1 MAQGNYSVDYVL
13 KLKALM
19 HDPIHKIWL
28 FSKKNKRKVVLEH
41 GSEISKDL
49 RRFHEKVAE
58 DLFRF
63 LISDSIKDS
72 EGEIAYADHISSALS
87 RIVVKD
93 APMVNFEKSRFIDPF
108 TAESSKT
115 EAPED
120 HKEVVEV
127 FKNLGKLNFPDQQE
141 RAKFFF
147 LFLWRFLPDIFP
159 WIEKHPADSRA
170 PNHSIYDHLVQCSC
184 IATCLDKGDKPAFL
198 LFTISPVQSFIA
210 IARKTSDLW
219 AGSYLI
225 SYLIYKAIEVIMDE
239 LGPDHIIFPN
249 LRGQPLV
256 DLWLY
261 EKHFKDYENHFKD
274 LNINKIGAFDFEKW
288 KDSLK
293 TDKLLIANFPNRFL
307 AIVPDGRAKDIA
319 KECQEAIG
327 KAIDELL
334 EKVESLNDNKVKEEV
349 KKVKD
354 VIKEHITK
362 YLKIYW
368 VVLPFY
374 EGNDHKDVNSIFED
388 YKNLVGENDLY
399 NLVKT
404 VVENL
409 PDGYKNVGNAYS
421 LLVDLTE
428 RFLASRK
435 AIRDFEVI
443 KIEKEKIER
452 CHLCGKYEA
461 LDIEWRNI
469 GRKYVGESERLCGMC
484 FFKRL
489 LPELIGNEFG
499 LELKFPSTSEMATVK
514 YKVKLAEE
522 KLAEDLKNEI
532 KNFLTK
538 NLRELNGHKLIKPTG
553 VPRLE
558 LKKNPLY
565 DIDGQWLMESSYR
578 KEYFKKEYGIDIPE
592 EELEEIREYLKKK
605 DIKPPTYYAILSV
618 DGDNMGKWLKGEKLP
633 AVEELL
639 HEKVRDELFKRY
651 ETFKAFFKEN
661 HPMSPSFH
669 NLFSRRLSEF
679 ALEKVRKIVEG
690 RYYGK
695 LIYAGGDD
703 VLAFLPVEDAL
714 KCAYDLNETFK
725 DLLGEKASVSA
736 GIVFVHHKYPLSLA
750 LKEVRDAQKRAK
762 RDYGRSAVCI
772 KHISG
777 SGQIRTTGFRWEDKN
792 FFDEIVKK
800 YSDEELSS
808 KFAYD
813 LVDLVR
819 MLQGRENKVKDEALS
834 ILEREIKR
842 LYRHKIPKD
851 KVDKCF
857 EKRLLDTMKR
867 YKDNILAFAD
877 MLIIARFVAK
887 KGAEG

>member
-1 MAQGNYSVDYVL
+1 MAQDNYSVDYVL

-19 HDPIHKIWL
+19 HDPIYKISTL
-28 FSKKNKRKVVLEH
+28 GIGHENIAKELYKLLMNE
-41 GSEISKDL
+41 EYSKDGNL
-49 RRFHEKVAE
+49 K
-58 DLFRF
+58 
-63 LISDSIKDS
+63 K
-72 EGEIAYADHISSALS
+72 ADHISSAIS

-93 APMVNFEKSRFIDPF
+93 TPWVDFKESYFIDPF
-108 TAESSKT
+108 TLKT
-115 EAPED
+115 KPIQGPE
-120 HKEVVEV
+120 KEEDVKDI
-127 FKNLGKLNFPDQQE
+127 FKELGNKLQCKNNP
-141 RAKFFF
+141 KLCF

-198 LFTISPVQSFIA
+198 LFTISPVQSFVA

-261 EKHFKDYENHFKD
+261 EKHFKN
-274 LNINKIGAFDFEKW
+274 LNIDKIGDFDFEKRKH
-288 KDSLK
+288 KDNLIN
-293 TDKLLIANFPNRFL
+293 DKLLIANFPNRFL

-354 VIKEHITK
+354 VIKEHLTK

-374 EGNDHKDVNSIFED
+374 KGNDHKDVDSIFED
-388 YKNLVGENDLY
+388 YENLVGKNDLY
-399 NLVKT
+399 NVVKK

-409 PDGYKNVGNAYS
+409 PDGYKNVGNVYS
-421 LLVDLTE
+421 LLVELTE

-443 KIEKEKIER
+443 KIEKENIER
-452 CHLCGKYEA
+452 CHLCGEYEV
-461 LDIEWRNI
+461 LDIKWENV

-489 LPELIGNEFG
+489 LPKLIENKFG

-639 HEKVRDELFKRY
+639 HEKVRDVLFKLY
-651 ETFKAFFKEN
+651 ETLKEFFKKS
-661 HPMSPSFH
+661 HPISPSFH
-669 NLFSRRLSEF
+669 
-679 ALEKVRKIVEG
+679 
-690 RYYGK
+690 
-695 LIYAGGDD
+695 
-703 VLAFLPVEDAL
+703 
-714 KCAYDLNETFK
+714 
-725 DLLGEKASVSA
+725 
-736 GIVFVHHKYPLSLA
+736 
-750 LKEVRDAQKRAK
+750 
-762 RDYGRSAVCI
+762 
-772 KHISG
+772 
-777 SGQIRTTGFRWEDKN
+777 
-792 FFDEIVKK
+792 
-800 YSDEELSS
+800 
-808 KFAYD
+808 
-813 LVDLVR
+813 
-819 MLQGRENKVKDEALS
+819 
-834 ILEREIKR
+834 
-842 LYRHKIPKD
+842 
-851 KVDKCF
+851 
-857 EKRLLDTMKR
+857 
-867 YKDNILAFAD
+867 
-877 MLIIARFVAK
+877 
-887 KGAEG
+887 

>member
-28 FSKKNKRKVVLEH
+28 FSEENKRKVVLEH

-49 RRFHEKVAE
+49 RQFHEKVAE

-87 RIVVKD
+87 MIVVKD
-93 APMVNFEKSRFIDPF
+93 APMVNFEESRFIDPF

-514 YKVKLAEE
+514 YKVK
-522 KLAEDLKNEI
+522 
-532 KNFLTK
+532 
-538 NLRELNGHKLIKPTG
+538 
-553 VPRLE
+553 
-558 LKKNPLY
+558 
-565 DIDGQWLMESSYR
+565 
-578 KEYFKKEYGIDIPE
+578 
-592 EELEEIREYLKKK
+592 K

-633 AVEELL
+633 AVEELI
-639 HEKVRDELFKRY
+639 HEKVRDELFKLY
-651 ETFKAFFKEN
+651 KKFEEFFKKS

-669 NLFSRRLSEF
+669 NLFSGRLSEF
-679 ALEKVRKIVEG
+679 ALKEVRKIVEG
-690 RYYGK
+690 KYYGK
-695 LIYAGGDD
+695 LIYAVGDD

-714 KCAYDLNETFK
+714 KCACYLNKAFK
-725 DLLGEKASVSA
+725 SLLGEKASVSA

-750 LKEVRDAQKRAK
+750 LREVRDAQKRAK

-813 LVDLVR
+813 LVDVVR
-819 MLQGRENKVKDEALS
+819 MLQGKENKVKDEALS

-842 LYRHKIPKD
+842 LYRRKVSKD
-851 KVDKCF
+851 NVDKDF
-857 EKRLLDTMKR
+857 EEKLLNTMKR

-887 KGAEG
+887 KGAER

>member
-28 FSKKNKRKVVLEH
+28 FSEENKRKVVLEH

-49 RRFHEKVAE
+49 RQFREKVAE

-93 APMVNFEKSRFIDPF
+93 APMVNFEESRFIDPF

-388 YKNLVGENDLY
+388 Y
-399 NLVKT
+399 
-404 VVENL
+404 
-409 PDGYKNVGNAYS
+409 
-421 LLVDLTE
+421 
-428 RFLASRK
+428 
-435 AIRDFEVI
+435 
-443 KIEKEKIER
+443 
-452 CHLCGKYEA
+452 
-461 LDIEWRNI
+461 
-469 GRKYVGESERLCGMC
+469 
-484 FFKRL
+484 
-489 LPELIGNEFG
+489 
-499 LELKFPSTSEMATVK
+499 
-514 YKVKLAEE
+514 
-522 KLAEDLKNEI
+522 
-532 KNFLTK
+532 
-538 NLRELNGHKLIKPTG
+538 
-553 VPRLE
+553 
-558 LKKNPLY
+558 
-565 DIDGQWLMESSYR
+565 
-578 KEYFKKEYGIDIPE
+578 
-592 EELEEIREYLKKK
+592 
-605 DIKPPTYYAILSV
+605 
-618 DGDNMGKWLKGEKLP
+618 
-633 AVEELL
+633 
-639 HEKVRDELFKRY
+639 
-651 ETFKAFFKEN
+651 
-661 HPMSPSFH
+661 
-669 NLFSRRLSEF
+669 
-679 ALEKVRKIVEG
+679 
-690 RYYGK
+690 
-695 LIYAGGDD
+695 
-703 VLAFLPVEDAL
+703 
-714 KCAYDLNETFK
+714 
-725 DLLGEKASVSA
+725 
-736 GIVFVHHKYPLSLA
+736 
-750 LKEVRDAQKRAK
+750 
-762 RDYGRSAVCI
+762 
-772 KHISG
+772 
-777 SGQIRTTGFRWEDKN
+777 
-792 FFDEIVKK
+792 
-800 YSDEELSS
+800 
-808 KFAYD
+808 
-813 LVDLVR
+813 
-819 MLQGRENKVKDEALS
+819 
-834 ILEREIKR
+834 
-842 LYRHKIPKD
+842 
-851 KVDKCF
+851 
-857 EKRLLDTMKR
+857 
-867 YKDNILAFAD
+867 
-877 MLIIARFVAK
+877 
-887 KGAEG
+887 

>member
-1 MAQGNYSVDYVL
+1 
-13 KLKALM
+13 
-19 HDPIHKIWL
+19 
-28 FSKKNKRKVVLEH
+28 
-41 GSEISKDL
+41 
-49 RRFHEKVAE
+49 
-58 DLFRF
+58 
-63 LISDSIKDS
+63 
-72 EGEIAYADHISSALS
+72 
-87 RIVVKD
+87 
-93 APMVNFEKSRFIDPF
+93 
-108 TAESSKT
+108 
-115 EAPED
+115 
-120 HKEVVEV
+120 
-127 FKNLGKLNFPDQQE
+127 
-141 RAKFFF
+141 
-147 LFLWRFLPDIFP
+147 
-159 WIEKHPADSRA
+159 
-170 PNHSIYDHLVQCSC
+170 
-184 IATCLDKGDKPAFL
+184 
-198 LFTISPVQSFIA
+198 
-210 IARKTSDLW
+210 
-219 AGSYLI
+219 
-225 SYLIYKAIEVIMDE
+225 
-239 LGPDHIIFPN
+239 
-249 LRGQPLV
+249 
-256 DLWLY
+256 
-261 EKHFKDYENHFKD
+261 
-274 LNINKIGAFDFEKW
+274 
-288 KDSLK
+288 
-293 TDKLLIANFPNRFL
+293 
-307 AIVPDGRAKDIA
+307 
-319 KECQEAIG
+319 
-327 KAIDELL
+327 
-334 EKVESLNDNKVKEEV
+334 
-349 KKVKD
+349 
-354 VIKEHITK
+354 
-362 YLKIYW
+362 

-443 KIEKEKIER
+443 KIEKENIER
-452 CHLCGKYEA
+452 CHLCGEYEV
-461 LDIEWRNI
+461 LDIKWENV
-469 GRKYVGESERLCGMC
+469 GRKYVSESERLCGMC

-558 LKKNPLY
+558 LEKNPLY

-639 HEKVRDELFKRY
+639 HEKVRDELFKLY
-651 ETFKAFFKEN
+651 KKFEEFFKKS

-669 NLFSRRLSEF
+669 NLFSGRLSEF
-679 ALEKVRKIVEG
+679 ALKEVRKIVEG

-842 LYRHKIPKD
+842 LYRRKVSKD
-851 KVDKCF
+851 NVDKDF
-857 EKRLLDTMKR
+857 EEKLLNTMKR

-887 KGAEG
+887 MGAEG

>member
-1 MAQGNYSVDYVL
+1 MAQDNYSVDYVL

-19 HDPIHKIWL
+19 HDPIYKISTL
-28 FSKKNKRKVVLEH
+28 GIGHENIAKELYKLLMNEEYSEDGNLKK
-41 GSEISKDL
+41 
-49 RRFHEKVAE
+49 
-58 DLFRF
+58 
-63 LISDSIKDS
+63 
-72 EGEIAYADHISSALS
+72 ADHISSAIS

-93 APMVNFEKSRFIDPF
+93 TPWVDFKESYFIDPF
-108 TAESSKT
+108 TLKT
-115 EAPED
+115 KPIQGPE
-120 HKEVVEV
+120 KEEDVKAI
-127 FKNLGKLNFPDQQE
+127 FKELGNRLQCKNNPKLC
-141 RAKFFF
+141 F

-170 PNHSIYDHLVQCSC
+170 PNHSIYDHLVQSSC
-184 IATCLDKGDKPAFL
+184 IATCLDKGDKPAPAFL

-225 SYLIYKAIEVIMDE
+225 SYLIYKAIEVVMDK

-261 EKHFKDYENHFKD
+261 EKLDENHFNN

-288 KDSLK
+288 KGDLK

-307 AIVPDGRAKDIA
+307 AIVPYGRAKDIA
-319 KECQEAIG
+319 KECQEAVR

-334 EKVESLNDNKVKEEV
+334 EKVEGLNDDKVKEEV

-354 VIKEHITK
+354 VIKEHLTK

-374 EGNDHKDVNSIFED
+374 KGNDHKDVDSIFED
-388 YKNLVGENDLY
+388 YENLVGKNDLY
-399 NLVKT
+399 NVVKK

-409 PDGYKNVGNAYS
+409 PDGYKNVGNVYS
-421 LLVDLTE
+421 LLVELTD

-443 KIEKEKIER
+443 KIEKENIER
-452 CHLCGKYEA
+452 CHLCGEYEV
-461 LDIEWRNI
+461 LDIKWENV
-469 GRKYVGESERLCGMC
+469 GRKYVSESERLCGMC

-514 YKVKLAEE
+514 YKVKLAKE

-558 LKKNPLY
+558 LEKNPLY

-578 KEYFKKEYGIDIPE
+578 KEYLKKEYGIDIPE

-633 AVEELL
+633 AVEELI
-639 HEKVRDELFKRY
+639 HEKVRDELFKLY
-651 ETFKAFFKEN
+651 KKFEEFFKKS

-679 ALEKVRKIVEG
+679 ALKEVRKIVEG
-690 RYYGK
+690 KYYGK

-714 KCAYDLNETFK
+714 DCAYDLNETFK

-750 LKEVRDAQKRAK
+750 LREVRDAQKKAK
-762 RDYGRSAVCI
+762 RDCGRSAVCI

-777 SGQIRTTGFRWEDKN
+777 SGQVRTTGFKWEDKG

-800 YSDEELSS
+800 YSEEELSS

-813 LVDLVR
+813 LMDVVR
-819 MLQGRENKVKDEALS
+819 MLQGRENEVKDEVLS
-834 ILEREIKR
+834 VLEREVKR
-842 LYRHKIPKD
+842 LYRRKISKSD
-851 KVDKCF
+851 DF
-857 EKRLLDTMKR
+857 ENKLLETMKK
-867 YKDNILAFAD
+867 YKNNILCFAD

-887 KGAEG
+887 KGAER

>member
-28 FSKKNKRKVVLEH
+28 FSEENKRKVVLEH

-49 RRFHEKVAE
+49 RQFHEKVAE

-93 APMVNFEKSRFIDPF
+93 APMVNFEESRFIDPF

-170 PNHSIYDHLVQCSC
+170 PNHSIYDHLVQSSC
-184 IATCLDKGDKPAFL
+184 IATCLDKGDKPAPAFL

-307 AIVPDGRAKDIA
+307 AIVPYGRAKDIA

-354 VIKEHITK
+354 VIKEHLTK

-374 EGNDHKDVNSIFED
+374 KGNDHKDVDSIFED
-388 YKNLVGENDLY
+388 YENLVGKNDLY
-399 NLVKT
+399 NVVKK

-409 PDGYKNVGNAYS
+409 PDGYKNVGNVYS

-443 KIEKEKIER
+443 KIEKENIER
-452 CHLCGKYEA
+452 CHLCGEYGVLNISWE
-461 LDIEWRNI
+461 NI

-489 LPELIGNEFG
+489 LPKLIENKFG
-499 LELKFPSTSEMATVK
+499 LELKFPSTAEMATVK
-514 YKVKLAEE
+514 YK
-522 KLAEDLKNEI
+522 EDLHNDLRKIEKFLDNYNLPKTASVPKLKN
-532 KNFLTK
+532 NS
-538 NLRELNGHKLIKPTG
+538 
-553 VPRLE
+553 
-558 LKKNPLY
+558 LY

-578 KEYFKKEYGIDIPE
+578 KEYLKREYGINVPE
-592 EELEEIREYLKKK
+592 EELEEMRKFLNEKK
-605 DIKPPTYYAILSV
+605 IKPPAYYAILSV
-618 DGDNMGKWLKGEKLP
+618 DGDNMGKWLKGENLP
-633 AVEELL
+633 TVEELI

-651 ETFKAFFKEN
+651 ETFKAFFGKS

-679 ALEKVRKIVEG
+679 ALEEVSKRVEKV
-690 RYYGK
+690 YYGK

-703 VLAFLPVEDAL
+703 VLAFLPVEDSL
-714 KCAYDLNETFK
+714 KCAYDLNNAFK

-750 LKEVRDAQKRAK
+750 LREVRDAQKKAK

-777 SGQIRTTGFRWEDKN
+777 SGQVRTTGFRWEDKN
-792 FFDEIVKK
+792 FFDEIVEK
-800 YSDEELSS
+800 YSREELSS

-813 LVDLVR
+813 LVDVVR
-819 MLQGRENKVKDEALS
+819 MLQGKENKVKDETLS
-834 ILEREIKR
+834 ILKREIKR
-842 LYRHKIPKD
+842 LYRRKVSKD
-851 KVDKCF
+851 NVDKDF
-857 EKRLLDTMKR
+857 EEKLLNTMKK
-867 YKDNILAFAD
+867 YKDNILVFAD

-887 KGAEG
+887 MGAER

>member
-1 MAQGNYSVDYVL
+1 M
-13 KLKALM
+13 
-19 HDPIHKIWL
+19 
-28 FSKKNKRKVVLEH
+28 SKR
-41 GSEISKDL
+41 
-49 RRFHEKVAE
+49 
-58 DLFRF
+58 
-63 LISDSIKDS
+63 
-72 EGEIAYADHISSALS
+72 
-87 RIVVKD
+87 
-93 APMVNFEKSRFIDPF
+93 
-108 TAESSKT
+108 TT
-115 EAPED
+115 
-120 HKEVVEV
+120 
-127 FKNLGKLNFPDQQE
+127 NL
-141 RAKFFF
+141 
-147 LFLWRFLPDIFP
+147 
-159 WIEKHPADSRA
+159 
-170 PNHSIYDHLVQCSC
+170 
-184 IATCLDKGDKPAFL
+184 
-198 LFTISPVQSFIA
+198 
-210 IARKTSDLW
+210 
-219 AGSYLI
+219 
-225 SYLIYKAIEVIMDE
+225 
-239 LGPDHIIFPN
+239 
-249 LRGQPLV
+249 
-256 DLWLY
+256 
-261 EKHFKDYENHFKD
+261 
-274 LNINKIGAFDFEKW
+274 
-288 KDSLK
+288 
-293 TDKLLIANFPNRFL
+293 
-307 AIVPDGRAKDIA
+307 
-319 KECQEAIG
+319 
-327 KAIDELL
+327 
-334 EKVESLNDNKVKEEV
+334 KEEV

-514 YKVKLAEE
+514 YKVK
-522 KLAEDLKNEI
+522 
-532 KNFLTK
+532 
-538 NLRELNGHKLIKPTG
+538 
-553 VPRLE
+553 
-558 LKKNPLY
+558 
-565 DIDGQWLMESSYR
+565 
-578 KEYFKKEYGIDIPE
+578 
-592 EELEEIREYLKKK
+592 K

-633 AVEELL
+633 AVEELI
-639 HEKVRDELFKRY
+639 HEKVRDELFKLY
-651 ETFKAFFKEN
+651 KKFEEFFKKS

-669 NLFSRRLSEF
+669 NLFSGRLSEF
-679 ALEKVRKIVEG
+679 ALKEVRKIVEG
-690 RYYGK
+690 KYYGK
-695 LIYAGGDD
+695 LIYAVGDD

-714 KCAYDLNETFK
+714 KCACYLNKAFK
-725 DLLGEKASVSA
+725 SLLGEKASVSA

-750 LKEVRDAQKRAK
+750 LREVRDAQKRAK

-813 LVDLVR
+813 LVDVVR
-819 MLQGRENKVKDEALS
+819 MLQGRENKVKDETLS

-842 LYRHKIPKD
+842 LYRRKVSKD
-851 KVDKCF
+851 NVDKDF
-857 EKRLLDTMKR
+857 EEKLLNTMKR

-887 KGAEG
+887 KGAER

>member
-1 MAQGNYSVDYVL
+1 MAQDNYSVDYVL

-19 HDPIHKIWL
+19 HDPIYKISTL
-28 FSKKNKRKVVLEH
+28 GIGHENIAKELYKLLMNEEYSEDGNLKK
-41 GSEISKDL
+41 
-49 RRFHEKVAE
+49 
-58 DLFRF
+58 
-63 LISDSIKDS
+63 
-72 EGEIAYADHISSALS
+72 ADHISSAIS

-93 APMVNFEKSRFIDPF
+93 APWVDFEESYFIDPF
-108 TAESSKT
+108 TLKKT
-115 EAPED
+115 EPIKAPE
-120 HKEVVEV
+120 KEEDVKAI
-127 FKNLGKLNFPDQQE
+127 FKELGNRLQCKNNPKLC
-141 RAKFFF
+141 F

-170 PNHSIYDHLVQCSC
+170 PNHSIYDHLVQSSC
-184 IATCLDKGDKPAFL
+184 IATCLDKGDKPAPAFL

-225 SYLIYKAIEVIMDE
+225 SYLIYKAIEVVMDK

-452 CHLCGKYEA
+452 CHLCGEYEV
-461 LDIEWRNI
+461 LDIKWENV
-469 GRKYVGESERLCGMC
+469 GRKYVSESERLCGMC

-714 KCAYDLNETFK
+714 KCACYLNKAFK
-725 DLLGEKASVSA
+725 SLLGEKASVSA

-750 LKEVRDAQKRAK
+750 LREVRDAQKKAK
-762 RDYGRSAVCI
+762 RDCGRSAVCI

-777 SGQIRTTGFRWEDKN
+777 SGQVRTTGFKWEDKG

-800 YSDEELSS
+800 YSEEELSS

-813 LVDLVR
+813 LMDVVR
-819 MLQGRENKVKDEALS
+819 MLQGRENEVKDEVLS
-834 ILEREIKR
+834 VLEREVKR
-842 LYRHKIPKD
+842 LYRRKISKSD
-851 KVDKCF
+851 DF
-857 EKRLLDTMKR
+857 ENKLLETMKK
-867 YKDNILAFAD
+867 YKNNILCFAD

-887 KGAEG
+887 KGAER

>member
-1 MAQGNYSVDYVL
+1 MAQNNYSVDYIF

-19 HDPIHKIWL
+19 HDPIYKISTL
-28 FSKKNKRKVVLEH
+28 GSGHENIAKELYKLLMNEEYSEDGNLKK
-41 GSEISKDL
+41 
-49 RRFHEKVAE
+49 
-58 DLFRF
+58 
-63 LISDSIKDS
+63 
-72 EGEIAYADHISSALS
+72 ADHISSAIS

-93 APMVNFEKSRFIDPF
+93 APWVDFKDSYFIDPF
-108 TAESSKT
+108 TLKT
-115 EAPED
+115 KPIQGPE
-120 HKEVVEV
+120 KEEDVEDI
-127 FKNLGKLNFPDQQE
+127 FKELGNRLQCKNNPKLC
-141 RAKFFF
+141 F

-170 PNHSIYDHLVQCSC
+170 PNHSIYDHLVQSSC
-184 IATCLDKGDKPAFL
+184 IATCLDRGDKPAFL

-225 SYLIYKAIEVIMDE
+225 SYLIYKAIEVIMSE

-261 EKHFKDYENHFKD
+261 ENHFNN

-288 KDSLK
+288 KGDLK

-307 AIVPDGRAKDIA
+307 AILPYGRAKDIA
-319 KECQEAIG
+319 QMCQKAIG
-327 KAIDELL
+327 KAIYELL
-334 EKVESLNDNKVKEEV
+334 EKAESLNDD
-349 KKVKD
+349 KVKD
-354 VIKEHITK
+354 VIKEHLTK

-374 EGNDHKDVNSIFED
+374 ENNYTDVKPILED

-399 NLVKT
+399 K
-404 VVENL
+404 VVETIIKNPYYEKL
-409 PDGYKNVGNAYS
+409 GPNVGNAYS
-421 LLVDLTE
+421 LLVELTE

-435 AIRDFEVI
+435 AIRDF
-443 KIEKEKIER
+443 KIVKMDKKSIER
-452 CHLCGKYEA
+452 CHLCGEYEV
-461 LDIEWRNI
+461 LNINWEII

-489 LPELIGNEFG
+489 LPELIKNKFG

-514 YKVKLAEE
+514 YKAGLGDSLE
-522 KLAEDLKNEI
+522 EI
-532 KNFLTK
+532 KNFVVK
-538 NLRELNGHKLIKPTG
+538 YNLPKTTSVPKLRG
-553 VPRLE
+553 
-558 LKKNPLY
+558 NPLY
-565 DIDGQWLMESSYR
+565 EIDGQWLMESSYR
-578 KEYFKKEYGIDIPE
+578 KEYLKKEYEEDVPE
-592 EELEEIREYLKKK
+592 EELKKIREFLNENK
-605 DIKPPTYYAILSV
+605 IKPHTYYAILSI

-633 AVEELL
+633 TVEELL
-639 HEKVRDELFKRY
+639 HEKVRNEPKLTENQNIKTLFKSI
-651 ETFKAFFKEN
+651 

-669 NLFSRRLSEF
+669 NLFSRKLSEF
-679 ALEKVRKIVEG
+679 ALEKVRKIVEED
-690 RYYGK
+690 YYGK

-703 VLAFLPVEDAL
+703 VLAFLPVDEAL
-714 KCAYDLNETFK
+714 NCAYDLNKAFK

-750 LKEVRDAQKRAK
+750 LKEVRDAQKKAK

-777 SGQIRTTGFRWEDKN
+777 SGQVRTIGFKWEDKN
-792 FFDEIVKK
+792 FFDEIVEK
-800 YSDEELSS
+800 YSEEKLSS

-813 LVDLVR
+813 LVDVVR
-819 MLQGRENKVKDEALS
+819 MLQGKENKVKDEVLS
-834 ILEREIKR
+834 VLEKGVKM
-842 LYRHKIPKD
+842 LYRRKISKSD
-851 KVDKCF
+851 DF
-857 EKRLLDTMKR
+857 ENKLLDTMKR
-867 YKDNILAFAD
+867 YKDNILGFAD

-887 KGAEG
+887 KGAER